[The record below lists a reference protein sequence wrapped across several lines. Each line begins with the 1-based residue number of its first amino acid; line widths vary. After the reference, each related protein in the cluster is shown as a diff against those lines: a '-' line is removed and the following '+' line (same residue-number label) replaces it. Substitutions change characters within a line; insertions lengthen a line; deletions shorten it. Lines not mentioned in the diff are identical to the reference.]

1 MPGIAVPSDRHPP
14 GLILVENF
22 VSEEEEKLLV
32 DAVRWDQQDA
42 HLSTGA
48 RVGEFTEGPNVL
60 GTVELLDSRSFSGP
74 RLWLTRL

>member
-22 VSEEEEKLLV
+22 VSEEEEKLLL

-42 HLSTGA
+42 QLSTGA
-48 RVGEFTEGPNVL
+48 RVGEFTEGP
-60 GTVELLDSRSFSGP
+60 TVELLENRSVSGP
-74 RLWLTRL
+74 RLTRL